1 MLNSFARS
9 TTVIRN
15 FGVRE
20 FEDAFTAA
28 GTRTSSRNYVR
39 GILKERTGN
48 EIKKHCSEKE
58 ERERE
63 REEEIKR
70 TTKLQNNVQLRETSV
85 SRFVYV

>member
-70 TTKLQNNVQLRETSV
+70 TTKLQNDVQLRETSV

>member
-1 MLNSFARS
+1 M
-9 TTVIRN
+9 
-15 FGVRE
+15 RE
-20 FEDAFTAA
+20 FEDALTAA

-63 REEEIKR
+63 REREGGRNKKNDEIA
-70 TTKLQNNVQLRETSV
+70 E
-85 SRFVYV
+85 

>member
-1 MLNSFARS
+1 M
-9 TTVIRN
+9 
-15 FGVRE
+15 RE

-70 TTKLQNNVQLRETSV
+70 TTKLQNDVQLRETSV